1 MSFHNPYHFIPVH
14 GNGSLDDKP
23 VTDFNKGAEGDSEK
37 SGHLTHDRY
46 LVPQDA
52 APVYSGRL
60 LYRLETESPTVVGAK
75 QRQPDPES
83 HTTVEPFELENEPAL
98 PASTLRGMLS
108 SVIEAAS
115 NSAMRVLENIKY
127 SVRAGTNESFK
138 YIGLLVPDGTSLKV
152 RPICLPTFSLNNGG
166 LAQLEPI
173 HTGLFTP
180 DVLQRHTPLRVF
192 LNGYSYKKK
201 ADRMEVSPGS
211 FLDNNTLAS
220 SSADHSGYWYMQLPM
235 VSINNGNINANIGC
249 HVSRNGGRNFLT
261 AREGTGVPINQ
272 SKYDNDLTD
281 EEKQAY
287 TRGFL
292 RILGIGG
299 REKNIPHTKTHEL
312 FIPYPQLME
321 NVPLMDADHAIKY
334 FHILADQRT
343 DKDKNKDL
351 PYQVKGANR
360 NVNTARDDYNLRLRA
375 GDIVYFNP
383 NPNNHRQVKELAISS
398 IWRKGIND
406 ETYIFFE
413 DISKELLPFNPNR
426 ETISIAEQMFGFV
439 EYTGKKNERR
449 EGAVNA
455 KALRSRLRFADG
467 RLSPGQNTPPYY
479 LDEVTLKILASPKP
493 PCPDLYFTPKAG
505 PGHIPKSQVKKRD
518 HTVMG
523 RKRYLHHKEH
533 IQQQADASGRKF
545 WETSRPEELEKLKSN
560 VKPLREG
567 LVFFSHIDFD
577 NLNSLELGLLLHALS
592 PTPDFSHKLG
602 MGKSLGLGTMKV
614 EAAGLFWVDRQKRY
628 DEDDLFGLRYHQI
641 WTSALFAGGAGN
653 PFSAEWRQQY
663 PREAAEAGNASVVE
677 IRQAEIDTL
686 VTGVINRIDPNIAQA
701 LKLIGEPGHVRYPV
715 HTPQLTGND
724 LEKETFQW
732 FVNNQKHLTPKH
744 LTPITQGTT
753 ALDVL

>member
-23 VTDFNKGAEGDSEK
+23 VTDFIQGAEGDSEK
-37 SGHLTHDRY
+37 AGRLTHDRY
-46 LVPQDA
+46 HVGMDTGC
-52 APVYSGRL
+52 VYSGRL
-60 LYRLETESPTVVGAK
+60 LYRLETKSPTVVGSK
-75 QRQPDPES
+75 QEKPNPES
-83 HTTVEPFELENEPAL
+83 HTQVEPFELDNEPAL

-108 SVIEAAS
+108 GVIEASS
-115 NSAMRVLENIKY
+115 NSALRVLDNIKY
-127 SVRAGTNESFK
+127 SVRARTTESLP
-138 YIGLLVPDGTSLKV
+138 YIGLLVAVDSNGKTILKV
-152 RPICLPTFSLNNGG
+152 RPICLPTFPLRDNGRV
-166 LAQLEPI
+166 QLEPI
-173 HTGLFTP
+173 HTRLFTA
-180 DVLQRHTPLRVF
+180 DVLRQHTPLRVF
-192 LNGYSYKKK
+192 LNGYRR
-201 ADRMEVSPGS
+201 AGNEIEVVAGS
-211 FLDNNTLAS
+211 FLDNSALVS
-220 SSADHSGYWYMQLPM
+220 SSADHNNYWYMQLLNFPI
-235 VSINNGNINANIGC
+235 INGVINSVAGGHI
-249 HVSRNGGRNFLT
+249 SQNGGRNFLT
-261 AREGTGVPINQ
+261 AREGTGMPINQ
-272 SKYDNDLTD
+272 SQFDALTD
-281 EEKQAY
+281 TEKQAY

-292 RILGIGG
+292 RILGIHN
-299 REKNIPHTKTHEL
+299 REENIPRTKKHEL
-312 FIPYPQLME
+312 FIPYPPLME
-321 NVPLMDADHAIKY
+321 NVPLMNADLAVNN

-343 DKDKNKDL
+343 DGDKNKDL

-360 NVNTARDDYNLRLRA
+360 NANTVRDGDRLRLRD
-375 GDIVYFNP
+375 GDIVYFEPDTVNP
-383 NPNNHRQVKELAISS
+383 RMVKELAISS

-406 ETYIFFE
+406 KTHKFFE
-413 DISKELLPFNPNR
+413 DISKELLPFNPKR

-439 EYTGKKNERR
+439 EDIGKKNERA
-449 EGAVNA
+449 EDAEAA

-628 DEDDLFGLRYHQI
+628 DKDDLFGLRYHQI
-641 WTSALFAGGAGN
+641 WTSALSAGGAGN
-653 PFSAEWRQQY
+653 PFPAEWRQQY
-663 PREAAEAGNASVVE
+663 PREAAEAGNASVVK
-677 IRQAEIDTL
+677 ISQAEIDTL

-701 LKLIGEPGHVRYPV
+701 LKLIGEPGHIRYPV

-732 FVNNQKHLTPKH
+732 FVNQQQHLA
-744 LTPITQGTT
+744 PITQGTT
-753 ALDVL
+753 ALDVLEG